1 MIPSILFN
9 AAIVVI
15 TAVCVGIGIKLD
27 GFKKNFRYFTVLSNV
42 LCAITSLCVI
52 FAWIGGS
59 LPLWAVLLK
68 FVGTAAVSVTML
80 TVVLFLGPTSGEWK
94 LLLTG
99 AQLFLHLI
107 NPLLAIIS
115 LCVFESTDFGFPWV
129 FLGLLPT
136 VLYGVFY
143 LYRVVVLPEDRR
155 MEDFYGFNK
164 NGKWML
170 SVGMM
175 LLLTFAASVILWAL

>member
-1 MIPSILFN
+1 MIPSILCN

-15 TAVCVGIGIKLD
+15 NTVCVAIGVKID
-27 GFKKNFRYFTVLSNV
+27 GPKKNFRYFTVLSNV
-42 LCAITSLCVI
+42 LCALTSLFVL

-59 LPLWAVLLK
+59 LPLWVILLK
-68 FVGTAAVSVTML
+68 FVGTVSVTVTML
-80 TVVLFLGPTSGEWK
+80 TVLLFLGPTSGEWK

-99 AQLFLHLI
+99 VQLFLHLI
-107 NPLLAIIS
+107 SPVLAIVS
-115 LCVFESTDFGFPWV
+115 LCVFEHTDFGFPWV
-129 FLGLLPT
+129 FLGLIP
-136 VLYGVFY
+136 VILYGIFY

-164 NGKWML
+164 NGKWAI

-175 LLLTFAASVILWAL
+175 LLLTFAASVALWAV